1 MSIPRPIA
9 ATAIIWLLAWLDATI
24 TRRLP
29 GPFLWI
35 LFASITIAAVLWM
48 LRSSLKRR
56 HLARSLTFVPLA
68 HFLYFSAAQLRWHN
82 AASFFQNLAI
92 ATLFLIGL
100 AWLIRFL
107 EAQASNRGH
116 SSQPTV
122 LPQSTNHARLG
133 NPTPPASQNKT
144 WNPLNLNSK
153 LYRPRSRRLDQSALA
168 LLSYV
173 LIFLTG
179 FILLTSLPG
188 CDIYELPLGGGKPK
202 PVQTVRLQKVIEKK
216 YVINPYS
223 VVKFNPPPI
232 EKIQLQLLEATHHA
246 YEVGYGEDDGAGF
259 AGGTARGKV
268 EFVRIQYDG
277 GDWDQDL
284 SNESDLNMLTE
295 YQVRTGHRC
304 AKVPK
309 TRRISQLTGMPA
321 EKSPAFAYITG
332 QGNLITSK
340 RDQEILREFVTERH
354 GMIFADNGGSGGWHQ
369 QFFDLMRRVLPNI
382 EPVRVPLDHP
392 IHRLRYDI
400 PFLPYVAPHGG
411 KDAWGWVIEGR
422 LAAYYHPGDIG
433 DAWGNGHAGVR
444 REIWEYC
451 YQLGVN
457 AMLYAHIEKSKWLS
471 NLAKQEADKK

>member
-1 MSIPRPIA
+1 MMPISRLSA
-9 ATAIIWLLAWLDATI
+9 AAALVWLLAWIDATLTRQLPI
-24 TRRLP
+24 WVLWGVFTAVTVGAIASTFFGKLPRRL
-29 GPFLWI
+29 
-35 LFASITIAAVLWM
+35 AMSIA
-48 LRSSLKRR
+48 
-56 HLARSLTFVPLA
+56 FVPVCHWLFFSA
-68 HFLYFSAAQLRWHN
+68 SQLGWNAMASAAQRVGIAGMFVLGLGWLVYYVERRSRHLEMQPAFEN
-82 AASFFQNLAI
+82 AAP
-92 ATLFLIGL
+92 GL
-100 AWLIRFL
+100 
-107 EAQASNRGH
+107 
-116 SSQPTV
+116 
-122 LPQSTNHARLG
+122 
-133 NPTPPASQNKT
+133 
-144 WNPLNLNSK
+144 NPLDLDSK
-153 LYRPRSRRLDQSALA
+153 FYRKRNRRLDQSLGTVTTYTLA
-168 LLSYV
+168 FLLAFV
-173 LIFLTG
+173 LVTRI
-179 FILLTSLPG
+179 PG

-202 PVQTVRLQKVIEKK
+202 PIHTVRLQRVVEKK
-216 YVINPYS
+216 FVINPYS

-232 EKIQLQLLEATHHA
+232 EKVQLQLLDVTHHA
-246 YEVGYGEDDGAGF
+246 YEVGYGEEDGAGF

-304 AKVPK
+304 ARLPK

-321 EKSPAFAYITG
+321 EKSPAFVYITG
-332 QGNLITSK
+332 QGNLLTSK
-340 RDQEILREFVTERH
+340 REQEILRELITERH

-392 IHRLRYDI
+392 IHRLRYNI

-411 KDAWGWVIEGR
+411 KDAWGWVVEGR

-457 AMLYAHIEKSKWLS
+457 AMLYAHIEKSKWLTA
-471 NLAKQEADKK
+471 LAKAKEQN

>member
-1 MSIPRPIA
+1 MPTNRLVIA
-9 ATAIIWLLAWLDATI
+9 ASFVWLLAWLDSNF
-24 TRRLP
+24 TRQAP
-29 GPFLWI
+29 IVVLWV
-35 LFASITIAAVLWM
+35 LFAAISIAAVLWV
-48 LRSSLKRR
+48 RR
-56 HLARSLTFVPLA
+56 RPHDQQKAAATLAFVPCIHL
-68 HFLYFSAAQLRWHN
+68 LYFSAGELRWHA
-82 AASFFQNLAI
+82 AASLLQNFAI
-92 ATLFLIGL
+92 AAIFLLGL
-100 AWLIRFL
+100 GWLIYFVEGRARRL
-107 EAQASNRGH
+107 ELQAD
-116 SSQPTV
+116 
-122 LPQSTNHARLG
+122 A
-133 NPTPPASQNKT
+133 PAPAG

-153 LYRPRSRRLDQSALA
+153 IYRPRTRRLDQSLIAF
-168 LLSYV
+168 LSYA
-173 LIFLTG
+173 LSFTLL
-179 FILLTSLPG
+179 FILLTRLPG

-202 PVQTVRLQKVIEKK
+202 PVQVVRLQKVVEKK
-216 YVINPYS
+216 FVINPYS

-232 EKIQLQLLEATHHA
+232 EKVQLQLLEATHHA
-246 YEVGYGEDDGAGF
+246 YEVGYGEEDGAGF

-268 EFVRIQYDG
+268 EFVRVQYDG

-284 SNESDLNMLTE
+284 ANESDLNMLTE

-304 AKVPK
+304 AKTPK
-309 TRRISQLTGMPA
+309 TRRISQLTGMPP
-321 EKSPAFAYITG
+321 EKSPAFVYITG
-332 QGNLITSK
+332 QGNLLTSK
-340 RDQEILREFVTERH
+340 REQEILRELITERH

-369 QFFDLMRRVLPNI
+369 QFFDLMSRVLPNI

-457 AMLYAHIEKSKWLS
+457 AMLYAHIEKSKWLTA
-471 NLAKQEADKK
+471 LRKEEEDR

>member
-1 MSIPRPIA
+1 MPLNRPAIA
-9 ATAIIWLLAWLDATI
+9 AAIIWLLAWLDSTI
-24 TRRLP
+24 TRQAP
-29 GPFLWI
+29 IAGLWI
-35 LFASITIAAVLWM
+35 LFAAVTAVAILRVLRQGGTRRRAAATVAFVPCIHLLYFTAGELRWHALASLLQNFAIAAIFLLGLGWLIFFVE
-48 LRSSLKRR
+48 RR
-56 HLARSLTFVPLA
+56 ARSLEL
-68 HFLYFSAAQLRWHN
+68 Q
-82 AASFFQNLAI
+82 AASPERS
-92 ATLFLIGL
+92 G
-100 AWLIRFL
+100 
-107 EAQASNRGH
+107 
-116 SSQPTV
+116 
-122 LPQSTNHARLG
+122 
-133 NPTPPASQNKT
+133 

-153 LYRPRSRRLDQSALA
+153 IYRPRTRRLDQSLITF
-168 LLSYV
+168 LSYA
-173 LIFLTG
+173 LTFTLL
-179 FILLTSLPG
+179 FILLTRLPG

-202 PVQTVRLQKVIEKK
+202 PVQVVRLQKVVEKK
-216 YVINPYS
+216 FVINPYS

-232 EKIQLQLLEATHHA
+232 EKVQLQLLEATHHA
-246 YEVGYGEDDGAGF
+246 YEVGYGEEDGAGF

-268 EFVRIQYDG
+268 EFVRVQYDG

-284 SNESDLNMLTE
+284 NNESDLNMLTE

-304 AKVPK
+304 AKTPK
-309 TRRISQLTGMPA
+309 TRRISQLTGMPP
-321 EKSPAFAYITG
+321 EKSPAFVYITG
-332 QGNLITSK
+332 QGNLLTSK
-340 RDQEILREFVTERH
+340 REQEILRELVTERH

-369 QFFDLMRRVLPNI
+369 QFFDMMSRVLPNI

-457 AMLYAHIEKSKWLS
+457 AMLYAHIEKSKWITA
-471 NLAKQEADKK
+471 LAKEDD